1 MKRHLRTTAFLHRA
15 ATLAAVLVLSS
26 CAGLGRS
33 LVEPS
38 VSITG
43 FRLEEAHLN
52 GAEFTFEFEVDN
64 PNAVGLVLDALD
76 YRLRLNG
83 RQLLDGR
90 RDRRLEIPAN
100 GESRVELPVT
110 IRYADLLQVIDSF
123 DGRRGRPNYELEA
136 DFRFDAPI
144 LGAITVPVRE
154 RGDIP
159 LDRLQA
165 YLDRFGRGSLQ

>member
-1 MKRHLRTTAFLHRA
+1 MKRHLRITSLLHRA
-15 ATLAAVLVLSS
+15 AALAVLLVLSS

-33 LVEPS
+33 LVEPD

-43 FRLEEAHLN
+43 VRLEEAHLN
-52 GAEFTFEFEVDN
+52 GAELLFEFEVDN

-110 IRYADLLQVIDSF
+110 IRYADILQVIDSF
-123 DGRRGRPNYELEA
+123 DGRRGRRPDYELEA

-159 LDRLQA
+159 LDRLQGF
-165 YLDRFGRGSLQ
+165 LDRFGRR

>member
-1 MKRHLRTTAFLHRA
+1 MNRHLRATSFLHMA
-15 ATLAAVLVLSS
+15 VALAALLVLSS

-33 LVEPS
+33 IVEPD

-52 GAEFTFEFEVDN
+52 GAEFLFEFEVDN

-76 YRLRLNG
+76 YRLHLNG

-123 DGRRGRPNYELEA
+123 DGRRGRRPDYELEA
-136 DFRFDAPI
+136 NFRFDAPI
-144 LGAITVPVRE
+144 LGAITVPLRE

-159 LDRLQA
+159 LDRLQG
-165 YLDRFGRGSLQ
+165 YLDRFGRR

>member
-1 MKRHLRTTAFLHRA
+1 MKRHLRTTSFLHMA
-15 ATLAAVLVLSS
+15 VALAALLVLSS

-43 FRLEEAHLN
+43 VHLEEAHLN
-52 GAEFTFEFEVDN
+52 GAEFLFEFEVDN

-123 DGRRGRPNYELEA
+123 DGQRSRRPDYELEA

-159 LDRLQA
+159 LDRLRGF
-165 YLDRFGRGSLQ
+165 LDRFGR

>member
-1 MKRHLRTTAFLHRA
+1 MNRHLRNPSFLHRA
-15 ATLAAVLVLSS
+15 AVLAALLVLTSS
-26 CAGLGRS
+26 CAGLGRRI
-33 LVEPS
+33 VEPN

-52 GAEFTFEFEVDN
+52 GAEFLFEFEVDN

-76 YRLRLNG
+76 YRLSLNG

-110 IRYADLLQVIDSF
+110 IRYADLLSVIDTF
-123 DGRRGRPNYELEA
+123 EGRRGRPDYELEA
-136 DFRFDAPI
+136 NFRFDAPL

-159 LDRLQA
+159 LDRIRGF
-165 YLDRFGRGSLQ
+165 LDDVGRR

>member
-1 MKRHLRTTAFLHRA
+1 MSRHPRTRSFLHMA
-15 ATLAAVLVLSS
+15 AALAVLFVLSS

-33 LVEPS
+33 IIEPD
-38 VSITG
+38 VSIAG
-43 FRLEEAHLN
+43 VRLEEAHLN
-52 GAEFTFEFEVDN
+52 SAEFLFEFEVDN

-76 YRLRLNG
+76 YRLHLNG
-83 RQLLDGR
+83 RPLLDGR

-110 IRYADLLQVIDSF
+110 IRYADILQVIDSF
-123 DGRRGRPNYELEA
+123 DGRRGRRPDYELEA
-136 DFRFDAPI
+136 NFRFDAPI

-165 YLDRFGRGSLQ
+165 YLDRFGRR